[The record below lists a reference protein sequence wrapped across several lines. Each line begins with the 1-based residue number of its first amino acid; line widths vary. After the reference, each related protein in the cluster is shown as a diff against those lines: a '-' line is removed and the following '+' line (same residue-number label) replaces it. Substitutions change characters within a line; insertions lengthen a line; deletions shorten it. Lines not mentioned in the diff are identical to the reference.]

1 MPRRNDLSSVLVIG
15 SPRCPR
21 FRLRPQRSG
30 RGALPARRSDERIHL
45 ADLNRSR
52 FAAAAFRLLKRLLVR
67 GLVAVAGGDDP
78 VGVDGGAG
86 ADAVVG
92 IGVVDTHGDH
102 GLGFVD
108 ALREQEIE
116 VVVAAEK

>member
-1 MPRRNDLSSVLVIG
+1 MEQGDVAARGNLVAVHLVDALVVSLAG
-15 SPRCPR
+15 AHRAA
-21 FRLRPQRSG
+21 RLG
-30 RGALPARRSDERIHL
+30 G
-45 ADLNRSR
+45 
-52 FAAAAFRLLKRLLVR
+52 
-67 GLVAVAGGDDP
+67 GLDAVAGGDDP

-108 ALREQEIE
+108 
-116 VVVAAEK
+116 VAA